1 MQKFLLDVK
10 AYFGTDL
17 TNSILEHFFPFETEY
32 LIVEMFWLLR
42 SSLLFR
48 SRGHVHLIF
57 IGKVTHIDK
66 WEKVCPSLRIALIY
80 ETAVVGAARGVDFL
94 QLKMMVL
101 QRAVH
106 FSYTPNTH
114 SPSPTS
120 GYRGLVIQ
128 LHNFEIIPAWQ
139 CPCWRDKLIRRH
151 RAGHH
156 ARL

>member
-32 LIVEMFWLLR
+32 LIVQMFWLLR

-120 GYRGLVIQ
+120 SGLVIQ
-128 LHNFEIIPAWQ
+128 LHNFEIIPARQ

>member
-10 AYFGTDL
+10 AYFGTDS

-120 GYRGLVIQ
+120 SLVIQ
-128 LHNFEIIPAWQ
+128 LHNFEIIPARQ
-139 CPCWRDKLIRRH
+139 CPCGRDKLIRGH
-151 RAGHH
+151 RADHH

>member
-10 AYFGTDL
+10 AYFGTDS

-57 IGKVTHIDK
+57 ISKVTHIHK

-120 GYRGLVIQ
+120 SLVIQ
-128 LHNFEIIPAWQ
+128 LHNFEIIPARQ
-139 CPCWRDKLIRRH
+139 CPCWRDKLICRH